1 MAMLSLVCCKPE
13 LDFVDGSLRAGRA
26 DHFYNFIRLTPG
38 DYTLRLRNP
47 LTGAKLEISVK
58 I

>member
-1 MAMLSLVCCKPE
+1 M
-13 LDFVDGSLRAGRA
+13 DGSLRAGRA